1 MNYSVTTPTPSL
13 RSFSTRFT
21 TRFLTAAKG
30 PQQISLSVPSTR
42 KGVVTPTHKKKKP
55 SVARFLNLCYLK
67 HCRRRKTSCSTI
79 QKCCPNT
86 SSPPPLNYKHMSRHL
101 PLHKPR
107 SPVITTRRVA
117 IPSKPRL
124 LRKRRKISKSSFQG
138 TKETLFQSSRRLIES
153 QRTQPRPQLPYRR
166 NLTFKDKSS

>member
-1 MNYSVTTPTPSL
+1 MPSDVLWYALWWVKSASLTTWKILNESCQTTNSCYTATRLPSAQLVIRPSTTGRSATTHTDSKTLDDHPISSSIILSAVPTSEMTAVGRPANMNYSVTTPTPSL

-67 HCRRRKTSCSTI
+67 HCRRKKTSCSTI
-79 QKCCPNT
+79 
-86 SSPPPLNYKHMSRHL
+86 
-101 PLHKPR
+101 
-107 SPVITTRRVA
+107 
-117 IPSKPRL
+117 
-124 LRKRRKISKSSFQG
+124 
-138 TKETLFQSSRRLIES
+138 
-153 QRTQPRPQLPYRR
+153 
-166 NLTFKDKSS
+166 